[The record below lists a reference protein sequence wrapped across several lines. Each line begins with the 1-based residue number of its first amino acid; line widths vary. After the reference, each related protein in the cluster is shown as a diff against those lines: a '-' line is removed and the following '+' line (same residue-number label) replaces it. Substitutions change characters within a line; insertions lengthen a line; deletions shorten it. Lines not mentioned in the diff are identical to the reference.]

1 MQDLLTDPWFYAA
14 CIPAVLLVG
23 LSKGGL
29 GGATALIGV
38 PMMTLVLAPVQA
50 AAIMLPILILMD
62 MVSLWTWRGYRHT
75 QTLFYMLPGA
85 MVGIAIGWWLAAAVS
100 TDMVKLIIGL
110 IAALFAGRWFWLKL
124 RKASPEKPPSRARG
138 AFWGMVSGYTSFVAH
153 AGGPPFQMYALPLGL
168 HPREF
173 ALVWRLADTPE
184 VPVDKETLLKEV
196 WGLRHVPETNSLAV
210 HVSRLRDKMRGAGL
224 PELVRTT
231 PSGGYVLD
239 LPPRSPAPCAPAP
252 LTRDSPMNGKI
263 AFGNSGL
270 TRGQLQ

>member
-1 MQDLLTDPWFYAA
+1 MRDFRWLSFDTIPPACDLRKCGWRLVSRGRGASESVAIVRCSSLDTLGWVRFLIVHRPETRKRILVFGIGDGDMRAQLLRLGFGE
-14 CIPAVLLVG
+14 VLGDAPKLNE
-23 LSKGGL
+23 LEARASR
-29 GGATALIGV
+29 
-38 PMMTLVLAPVQA
+38 LAEHA
-50 AAIMLPILILMD
+50 DMLPRHRDFGALRLD
-62 MVSLWTWRGYRHT
+62 LFTRDGY
-75 QTLFYMLPGA
+75 A
-85 MVGIAIGWWLAAAVS
+85 S
-100 TDMVKLIIGL
+100 
-110 IAALFAGRWFWLKL
+110 GR
-124 RKASPEKPPSRARG
+124 
-138 AFWGMVSGYTSFVAH
+138 
-153 AGGPPFQMYALPLGL
+153 PLGL